1 MKKDLLSINDL
12 TKTDIENI
20 FRLTDK
26 LKNKH
31 TTDLKNKVL
40 AMIFEKSSTRTRVS
54 FEVAMQQ
61 LGGHAIFL
69 SKNDIQLGRGE
80 PIADTARVLSRYV
93 DGIMARLFKYEDL
106 LELAKHSSVPVIN
119 GLTEFEHPCQI
130 LADLYTVLKKKGTL
144 NIKFAWV
151 GDANNVCNSLILASK
166 KLGFDLTIATP
177 KGYEPKEEVLK
188 GSKVKVTNNQI
199 EAVKNSDVIET
210 DTWISMGQ
218 EEEKEKRLR
227 DFQGFQVNKELVKHA
242 KSSYLFLHCMPAYRG
257 YEVSSDIIDGK
268 NSVVFE
274 EAEARL
280 HTQKAVLYLLIK

>member
-12 TKTDIENI
+12 SKADIEKI
-20 FRLTDK
+20 FKLTDR

-80 PIADTARVLSRYV
+80 PISDTARILSKYV
-93 DGIMARLFKYEDL
+93 DGIMARLFKHEDL
-106 LELAKHSSVPVIN
+106 LELAKYSSVPVIN
-119 GLTEFEHPCQI
+119 GLTDFSHPCQI
-130 LADLYTVLKKKGTL
+130 LADLYTVLKKKKTL
-144 NIKFAWV
+144 DLKFAWI
-151 GDANNVCNSLILASK
+151 GDGNNVCNSFIFASK
-166 KLGFDLTIATP
+166 KLGFDLTVATP

-188 GSKVKVTNNQI
+188 GSKVKVTNNPV
-199 EAVKNSDVIET
+199 EAVKNSDVIIT

-218 EEEKEKRLR
+218 EEEKEKRLK
-227 DFQGFQVNKELVKHA
+227 DFKGFQVNKELVKHA
-242 KSSYLFLHCMPAYRG
+242 KSSYIFLHCMPAYRG
-257 YEVSSDIIDGK
+257 YEVSSEIIDGK
-268 NSVVFE
+268 NSLVIE
-274 EAEARL
+274 EASNRL
-280 HTQKAVLYLLIK
+280 HTEKAILKLLIK